1 MPNFKLGQILKT
13 ESMQLSNEEEDYN
26 LSLSKF
32 ESMLKTNKVLFFDS
46 EEFEEIILHY
56 LDTGKAALAKKALKL
71 ALEQHPKSTGLKL
84 VQVEMLVY
92 DDKLDIAEKL
102 LNELYAI
109 EPNNEEIYIQKAN
122 IYSKRD
128 QHEKAVELLKI
139 ALQYTDDYADVYN
152 LIGMEY
158 LFMDNLELAKESFI
172 KCLEED
178 IEDQSALYNVVYCF
192 EFLDQN
198 EDAISYLDNYIEKNP
213 YSEIAWHQKG
223 RLHYGLKDYENAIRA
238 FDYAT
243 LIDDEFL
250 GAFMEKAKALERLEK
265 YDEAIESYS
274 RTIELDDA
282 TSYALLR
289 IGKCHE
295 KLGNKILALK
305 FYNETVHEDPL
316 LDKGWIAITDF
327 YLREQNFQK
336 ALFYVKKALEID
348 NQNRLYW
355 KRYATINKQMN
366 FFEEAEFGYRKAVEF
381 GDTELDTWL
390 FWVDILQFL
399 GEFESAIHTLLQA
412 ADYFPEANEIEYRLA
427 GLYFMIQDNRKAKF
441 HLSNALRLNF
451 DNYILIED
459 LFPVVWT
466 KKMVQNYIEKHKKE

>member
-1 MPNFKLGQILKT
+1 
-13 ESMQLSNEEEDYN
+13 MQLSNEEEDYN

-56 LDTGKAALAKKALKL
+56 LDMGKSALAKKALKL
-71 ALEQHPKSTGLKL
+71 ALDQHPKSTGLKL

-92 DDKLDIAEKL
+92 DDKLELAEKL

-109 EPNNEEIYIQKAN
+109 EPTNEEIYIQKAN

-139 ALQYTDDYADVYN
+139 ALKYTDDYADVYN

-158 LFMDNLELAKESFI
+158 LFMDNFELAKNNFI

-178 IEDQSALYNVVYCF
+178 LEDQSALYNIVYCF

-198 EDAISYLDNYIEKNP
+198 QDAIVYLNQYIDKNP
-213 YSEIAWHQKG
+213 YSEIAWHQVG
-223 RLHYGLKDYENAIRA
+223 RLHYSEKEYKNAIKA

-250 GAFMEKAKALERLEK
+250 GAFMEKAKAFERLK
-265 YDEAIESYS
+265 KHKEAIESYE

-295 KLGNKILALK
+295 KLGNKVQALK
-305 FYNETVHEDPL
+305 YFNQTVHEDPL

-327 YLREQNFQK
+327 YVRQKNYQK
-336 ALFYVKKALEID
+336 ALFYVNKALAID
-348 NQNRLYW
+348 NHNKMYW
-355 KRYATINKQMN
+355 KRFASINKYMN

-381 GDTELDTWL
+381 GDHSLETWL
-390 FWVDILQFL
+390 FWVDILQYL
-399 GEFESAIHTLLQA
+399 GEFESAIQTLLQA
-412 ADYFPEANEIEYRLA
+412 SEYFPEENEIEYRLA
-427 GLYFMIQDNRKAKF
+427 GLYFMLTDGTKAKF
-441 HLSNALRLNF
+441 HLSNALRLNVE
-451 DNYILIED
+451 NIKLLEE

-466 KKMVQNYIEKHKKE
+466 KKMVQNYIAKYKNS

>member
-1 MPNFKLGQILKT
+1 
-13 ESMQLSNEEEDYN
+13 MQLSNEEEDYN

-56 LDTGKAALAKKALKL
+56 LDMGKSALAKKALKL

-92 DDKLDIAEKL
+92 DDKLDLAEKL
-102 LNELYAI
+102 LNELYEI
-109 EPNNEEIYIQKAN
+109 ERTNEEIYIQKAN

-128 QHEKAVELLKI
+128 QHEKAVELLKV
-139 ALQYTDDYADVYN
+139 ALKYTDDYADVYN

-158 LFMDNLELAKESFI
+158 LFMDNFELAKLNFV

-178 IEDQSALYNVVYCF
+178 LEDQSALYNVVYCF

-198 EDAISYLDNYIEKNP
+198 QDAIVFLNQYIDKNP
-213 YSEIAWHQKG
+213 YSEIAWHQVG
-223 RLHYGLKDYENAIRA
+223 RLHYSEKEYKSAIRA

-250 GAFMEKAKALERLEK
+250 GAFMEKAKAFERLK
-265 YDEAIESYS
+265 KHKEAIESYE

-305 FYNETVHEDPL
+305 YFNQTVHEDPL

-327 YLREQNFQK
+327 YVRQKNYQK
-336 ALFYVKKALEID
+336 ALFYVNKALAID
-348 NQNRLYW
+348 NQNKMYW
-355 KRYATINKQMN
+355 KRYASINKQMN

-381 GDTELDTWL
+381 GDHSLETWL
-390 FWVDILQFL
+390 FWVDILQYL
-399 GEFESAIHTLLQA
+399 GEFESAIQTLLQSSE
-412 ADYFPEANEIEYRLA
+412 YFPEENQIEYRLA
-427 GLYFMIQDNRKAKF
+427 GLYFMLTDGTKAKF
-441 HLSNALRLNF
+441 HLSNAMRLNLE
-451 DNYILIED
+451 NITLLEE

-466 KKMVQNYIEKHKKE
+466 KKMVQNYIEKYKNS

>member
-1 MPNFKLGQILKT
+1 
-13 ESMQLSNEEEDYN
+13 MQLSNEEEDYN

-32 ESMLKTNKVLFFDS
+32 ESMLKTNKILFFDS

-56 LDTGKAALAKKALKL
+56 LDMGKATLAKKALKL

-128 QHEKAVELLKI
+128 NHGKAVELLKV
-139 ALQYTDDYADVYN
+139 ALKYTDDYADVYN

-158 LFMDNLELAKESFI
+158 LFMDNLELAKENFI
-172 KCLEED
+172 KCMDED
-178 IEDQSALYNVVYCF
+178 PEDQGALYNVVYCF

-198 EDAISYLDNYIEKNP
+198 EEAIAYLEKYIDKNP
-213 YSEIAWHQKG
+213 YSEIAWHQSG
-223 RLHYGLKDYENAIRA
+223 RLNYGLKKYDEALRA

-250 GAFMEKAKALERLEK
+250 GAFMEKAKSLERLKRYE
-265 YDEAIESYS
+265 DAIEAYE
-274 RTIELDDA
+274 RTIELDDP

-289 IGKCHE
+289 IGKCYE
-295 KLGNKILALK
+295 KLGNKALAIK
-305 FYNETVHEDPL
+305 YFNKTVHEDPL

-327 YLREQNFQK
+327 YVRQKNYQK
-336 ALFYVKKALEID
+336 ALFFVNKALNID
-348 NQNRLYW
+348 NQNRMYW
-355 KRYATINKQMN
+355 KRYATINKEMN

-381 GDTELDTWL
+381 GDTALDTWL

-399 GEFESAIHTLLQA
+399 GEFDTAIQTLLQSTEF
-412 ADYFPEANEIEYRLA
+412 FPEEYEIEYRLA
-427 GLYFMIQDNRKAKF
+427 GLYFMLHDDKKGKF
-441 HLSNALRLNF
+441 HISNGLRLNF
-451 DNYILIED
+451 KNHTILEE

-466 KKMVQNYIEKHKKE
+466 RKMVQNAINKYKQ

>member
-1 MPNFKLGQILKT
+1 MY
-13 ESMQLSNEEEDYN
+13 LSNEEEDQN

-32 ESMLKTNKVLFFDS
+32 ESMLKTNKVFFFDS

-56 LDTGKAALAKKALKL
+56 LDSGKVALAKKALKL
-71 ALEQHPKSTGLKL
+71 ALDQHPKSTGLKL

-92 DDKLDIAEKL
+92 EDKLDIAEKL

-109 EPNNEEIYIQKAN
+109 EPTNEEIYIQKAN

-158 LFMDNLELAKESFI
+158 LFMDNLESAKESFI
-172 KCLEED
+172 KCIEED

-198 EDAISYLDNYIEKNP
+198 VEAIAYLNKYIDLNP
-213 YSEIAWHQKG
+213 YSEIAWHQLG
-223 RLHYGLKDYENAIRA
+223 RLHYGLKEYENAIRA

-243 LIDDEFL
+243 VIDDEFL
-250 GAFMEKAKALERLEK
+250 GAFMEKAKAFERLKRYE
-265 YDEAIESYS
+265 EAIESYN
-274 RTIELDDA
+274 RTIELEDA
-282 TSYALLR
+282 TSYALMR
-289 IGKCHE
+289 IGKCYE
-295 KLGNKILALK
+295 KLGNKAEAIK
-305 FYNETVHEDPL
+305 YYNQTVHEDPL

-327 YLREQNFQK
+327 YMREKNYQK

-348 NQNRLYW
+348 NQNRFYW
-355 KRYATINKQMN
+355 KRFAKINKQMN
-366 FFEEAEFGYRKAVEF
+366 FFEEAEFGYRKAVQF

-390 FWVDILQFL
+390 YWIDLLQFL
-399 GEFESAIHTLLQA
+399 GEFENAIQTLLQA
-412 ADYFPEANEIEYRLA
+412 SEYFPEENEIEYRLA
-427 GLYFMIQDNRKAKF
+427 GLYFMIHDDRKAKF

-451 DNYILIED
+451 ENYIIIED
-459 LFPVVWT
+459 LFPVVWN
-466 KKMVQNYIEKHKKE
+466 KKAVQNYIAKHRK

>member
-1 MPNFKLGQILKT
+1 
-13 ESMQLSNEEEDYN
+13 MQLSDEEENYN

-56 LDTGKAALAKKALKL
+56 LDTGKTALAKKALKL
-71 ALEQHPKSTGLKL
+71 ALDQHPKSTGLKL
-84 VQVEMLVY
+84 VQIEMLIFE
-92 DDKLDIAEKL
+92 DKLDIAEKL

-122 IYSKRD
+122 ICSKRD
-128 QHEKAVELLKI
+128 QHEKAVDYLKL
-139 ALQYTDDYADVYN
+139 ALKFTDDYADVYN
-152 LIGMEY
+152 LIGMEF
-158 LFMDNLELAKESFI
+158 LFMDNLELAKDSFI

-178 IEDQSALYNVVYCF
+178 VEDQTALYNVVYCF

-198 EDAISYLDNYIEKNP
+198 TEAIAYLTLYIDKNP

-223 RLHYGLKDYENAIRA
+223 RLHYGLKEYDEAIRA

-243 LIDDEFL
+243 LIDEDFL
-250 GAFMEKAKALERLEK
+250 GAYMEKAKAYERLKEYEK
-265 YDEAIESYS
+265 AIESYK

-295 KLGNKILALK
+295 KLGNTAFALK
-305 FYNETVHEDPL
+305 FYNDTVHEDPL

-327 YLREQNFQK
+327 YVRQDNFQK
-336 ALFYVKKALEID
+336 ALFYVNKALAID
-348 NQNRLYW
+348 NQNKLYW

-390 FWVDILQFL
+390 FWVDLLQFL
-399 GEFESAIHTLLQA
+399 GEFDGAILTLLQA
-412 ADYFPEANEIEYRLA
+412 TEFYPESNEIEYRLA
-427 GLYFMIQDNRKAKF
+427 GLYFMTQDNVKAKF
-441 HLSNALRLNF
+441 HLSNGLRLNF
-451 DNYILIED
+451 DNYIILED
-459 LFPVVWT
+459 LFPIVWT
-466 KKMVQNYIEKHKKE
+466 KKTVQNYIAKHKK

>member
-1 MPNFKLGQILKT
+1 
-13 ESMQLSNEEEDYN
+13 MQLSNEEEDYN

-56 LDTGKAALAKKALKL
+56 LDMGKAGLAKKALKL
-71 ALEQHPKSTGLKL
+71 ALEQHPKSSGLKL

-92 DDKLDIAEKL
+92 DDKLELAEKL

-109 EPNNEEIYIQKAN
+109 EPTNEEIYIQKAN
-122 IYSKRD
+122 ICSKRD
-128 QHEKAVELLKI
+128 QHEKAVELLKT
-139 ALQYTDDYADVYN
+139 ALKYTDDFADVYN

-158 LFMDNLELAKESFI
+158 LFMDNLEMAKNNFI

-178 IEDQSALYNVVYCF
+178 LEDQSALYNIVYCF

-198 EDAISYLDNYIEKNP
+198 QDAISYIKKYIDKNP
-213 YSEIAWHQKG
+213 YSEIAWHQLG
-223 RLHYGLKDYENAIRA
+223 RLHYSVKEYENAIRA
-238 FDYAT
+238 FEYAT
-243 LIDDEFL
+243 LIDDEFM
-250 GAFMEKAKALERLEK
+250 GAFMEKAKAYERLKK
-265 YDEAIESYS
+265 YDKAIENYN

-289 IGKCHE
+289 IGKCYE
-295 KLGNKILALK
+295 RLGNKALALK
-305 FYNETVHEDPL
+305 YFNQTVHEDPL

-327 YLREQNFQK
+327 YVRQKNYQK
-336 ALFYVKKALEID
+336 ALFFVNKALAID

-355 KRYATINKQMN
+355 KRFASINKQMN

-381 GDTELDTWL
+381 GETGLETWL

-399 GEFESAIHTLLQA
+399 GEFESAIQTLLQA
-412 ADYFPEANEIEYRLA
+412 CEYFPEAHEIEYRLA
-427 GLYFMIQDNRKAKF
+427 GLYFMLSDNTKAKF
-441 HLSNALRLNF
+441 HLSNGMRLNF
-451 DNYILIED
+451 ENYILLED
-459 LFPVVWT
+459 LFPVVWA
-466 KKMVQNYIEKHKKE
+466 KKMVQNYIAKHKKQ

>member
-1 MPNFKLGQILKT
+1 
-13 ESMQLSNEEEDYN
+13 MQLSNEEEDYN

-56 LDTGKAALAKKALKL
+56 LDMGKAALAKKALKL
-71 ALEQHPKSTGLKL
+71 ALDQHPKSTGLKL

-122 IYSKRD
+122 ICSKRD

-139 ALQYTDDYADVYN
+139 ALQFTDDYADVYN

-158 LFMDNLELAKESFI
+158 LFMDNLELAKKSFI

-178 IEDQSALYNVVYCF
+178 LEDQSALYNVVYCF

-198 EDAISYLDNYIEKNP
+198 LEAIIYLNKYIDKNP
-213 YSEIAWHQKG
+213 YSEIAWHQMG
-223 RLHYGLKDYENAIRA
+223 RLYYGVKDYENAIRA

-250 GAFMEKAKALERLEK
+250 GAFMEKAKAFERLNRYE
-265 YDEAIESYS
+265 EAIESYS

-295 KLGNKILALK
+295 KLGNSILALK

-327 YLREQNFQK
+327 YVRQKNFQK
-336 ALFYVKKALEID
+336 ALFYVNKALAID

-399 GEFESAIHTLLQA
+399 GEFESAIQTLLQA
-412 ADYFPEANEIEYRLA
+412 SEFYPEENEVEYRLA
-427 GLYFMIQDNRKAKF
+427 GLYFMIQDTTKAKF
-441 HLSNALRLNF
+441 HLSNGLRLKF

-466 KKMVQNYIEKHKKE
+466 KKTVRNYIDKHKKNND

>member
-1 MPNFKLGQILKT
+1 
-13 ESMQLSNEEEDYN
+13 MQLSNEEEDYN

-56 LDTGKAALAKKALKL
+56 LDMGKASLAKKALKL
-71 ALEQHPKSTGLKL
+71 ALEQHPKSSGLKL

-92 DDKLDIAEKL
+92 DDKLELAEKL

-109 EPNNEEIYIQKAN
+109 EPTNEEIYIQKAN
-122 IYSKRD
+122 ICSKRD
-128 QHEKAVELLKI
+128 QHEKAVELLKT
-139 ALQYTDDYADVYN
+139 ALKYTDDFADVYN

-158 LFMDNLELAKESFI
+158 LFMDNLEMAKNNFI

-178 IEDQSALYNVVYCF
+178 LEDQSALYNIVYCF

-198 EDAISYLDNYIEKNP
+198 QDAISYIKKYIDKNP
-213 YSEIAWHQKG
+213 YSEIAWHQLG
-223 RLHYGLKDYENAIRA
+223 RLHYSVKEYENAIRA
-238 FDYAT
+238 FEYAT
-243 LIDDEFL
+243 LIDDEFM
-250 GAFMEKAKALERLEK
+250 GAFMEKAKAYERLKK
-265 YDEAIESYS
+265 YDKAIENYN

-289 IGKCHE
+289 IGKCYE
-295 KLGNKILALK
+295 RLGNKALALK
-305 FYNETVHEDPL
+305 YFNQTVHEDPL

-327 YLREQNFQK
+327 YVRQKNYQK
-336 ALFYVKKALEID
+336 ALFFVNKALAID

-355 KRYATINKQMN
+355 KRFASINKQMN

-381 GDTELDTWL
+381 GETGLETWL

-399 GEFESAIHTLLQA
+399 GEFESAIQTLLQA
-412 ADYFPEANEIEYRLA
+412 CEYFPEAHEIEYRLA
-427 GLYFMIQDNRKAKF
+427 GLYFMLSDNTKAKF
-441 HLSNALRLNF
+441 HLSNGMRLNF
-451 DNYILIED
+451 ENYILLED
-459 LFPVVWT
+459 LFPVVWA
-466 KKMVQNYIEKHKKE
+466 KKMVQNYIAKHKKQ

>member
-1 MPNFKLGQILKT
+1 MH
-13 ESMQLSNEEEDYN
+13 LSNEEEDYN

-32 ESMLKTNKVLFFDS
+32 ESMLKTNKVFFFDS

-56 LDTGKAALAKKALKL
+56 LDMGKASLAKKALKL

-92 DDKLDIAEKL
+92 DDKLDQAEKL

-109 EPNNEEIYIQKAN
+109 EPTNEEIYIQKAN

-128 QHEKAVELLKI
+128 NHEKAVELLNI
-139 ALQYTDDYADVYN
+139 ALKHTDDYADVYN

-158 LFMDNLELAKESFI
+158 LFMDNLEMAKDSFI

-178 IEDQSALYNVVYCF
+178 TEDQAALYNVVYCF

-198 EDAISYLDNYIEKNP
+198 EQAIAYLNDYIDKNP
-213 YSEIAWHQKG
+213 YSEIAWHQSG
-223 RLHYGLKDYENAIRA
+223 RLHYGLKQYEEALRA

-250 GAFMEKAKALERLEK
+250 GAFMEKAKSLERLKRYE
-265 YDEAIESYS
+265 EAIESYS
-274 RTIELDDA
+274 RTIELDDP

-295 KLGNKILALK
+295 KLGHSALALK
-305 FYNETVHEDPL
+305 FYNKTVHEDPL

-327 YLREQNFQK
+327 YVRQKNYQK
-336 ALFYVKKALEID
+336 ALFYVNKALNID
-348 NQNRLYW
+348 NENRLYW
-355 KRYATINKQMN
+355 KRYAAINKEMN
-366 FFEEAEFGYRKAVEF
+366 FFEEAEVGYRKAVEL
-381 GDTELDTWL
+381 GDFQLDTWL

-399 GEFESAIHTLLQA
+399 GEFDTAVQTLLQA
-412 ADYFPEANEIEYRLA
+412 SEYFTDEYEVEYRLA
-427 GLYFMIQDNRKAKF
+427 GLYYILSETAKAKF
-441 HLSNALRLNF
+441 HLSNGLRLNF
-451 DNYILIED
+451 QNHTILEE
-459 LFPVVWT
+459 LYPAVWD
-466 KKMVQNYIEKHKKE
+466 KKSVQNMIAKYRKN

>member
-1 MPNFKLGQILKT
+1 
-13 ESMQLSNEEEDYN
+13 MQLSNEEEDYN

-56 LDTGKAALAKKALKL
+56 LDMGKATLAKKALKL

-92 DDKLDIAEKL
+92 DDKLDAAEKL

-109 EPNNEEIYIQKAN
+109 EPHNEEIYIQKAS

-128 QHEKAVELLKI
+128 NHTKAVEYLTT
-139 ALQYTDDYADVYN
+139 ALDFTDDYADVYN

-158 LFMDNLELAKESFI
+158 LFMDNLELAKENFI

-178 IEDQSALYNVVYCF
+178 IDDQAALYNVVYCF

-198 EDAISYLDNYIEKNP
+198 QDAIIYLEKYINKNP
-213 YSEIAWHQKG
+213 YSEIAWHQLG
-223 RLHYGLKDYENAIRA
+223 RLNFGLKQYEQALRA

-250 GAFMEKAKALERLEK
+250 GAFMEKAKSLEK
-265 YDEAIESYS
+265 LKKYEEAIEAYN
-274 RTIELDDA
+274 RTIELEDP
-282 TSYALLR
+282 TSYAYLR

-295 KLGNKILALK
+295 RLGNKALAIK
-305 FYNETVHEDPL
+305 FFNKTVHEDPL

-327 YLREQNFQK
+327 YVREQNFPK
-336 ALFYVKKALEID
+336 ALFYLNKALNID

-355 KRYATINKQMN
+355 KRFATINKQMN
-366 FFEEAEFGYRKAVEF
+366 FFEEAEMGYRKAVEF
-381 GDTELDTWL
+381 GDNQLDTWL
-390 FWVDILQFL
+390 FWVDMLQFL
-399 GEFESAIHTLLQA
+399 GEFEAAAQTLLQSTEF
-412 ADYFPEANEIEYRLA
+412 FPESYEVEYRLA
-427 GLYFMIQDNRKAKF
+427 GLYFMLHEDKKAKF
-441 HLSNALRLNF
+441 HVANAFRLNF
-451 DNYILIED
+451 ANHTILEE
-459 LFPVVWT
+459 LFPVIWSRRV
-466 KKMVQNYIEKHKKE
+466 VQNAITKYKNK